1 MSTQISLKLSNKM
14 LSTAKT
20 YADSNGYDSIQDFIR
35 ELLRERLFE
44 QGSENTGGIYTYL
57 ASQQSLSRNWQ
68 LKSENIAWK
77 HLEKEM

>member
-1 MSTQISLKLSNKM
+1 MTTQISLKLSNKM

-20 YADSNGYDSIQDFIR
+20 YADSKGYDSIQDFIR

-44 QGSENTGGIYTYL
+44 QGSENTGGISTYL
-57 ASQQSLSRNWQ
+57 ASQQSLSKNWL
-68 LKSENIAWK
+68 LKEEDIAWK